1 MSIQVLGYS
10 LTRTTSLRNKI
21 PLSLPRHSRH
31 GTTIVGPVVM
41 SYNSYFANSS
51 SLLVR
56 DFKAWRPDSTNDEK
70 YPTVQYDKV
79 MENDRSLCEWL
90 EKIVSCPCNGHYASV
105 GVSKANV
112 CTVRVGILLRQRS
125 SCRSRTDKGTYREDS
140 FYQTYTLR
148 YCASPVAACV
158 VAEANNVFEGGFWDF
173 TADLSFKDTA
183 YTTEFLGAHT
193 DNTYFTDPARLQ
205 LFHLL
210 SHTDGHGGESLLV
223 DGFRAAETLN
233 KENHEHSKALRMY
246 RQPFHSSGNEDTC
259 IQPIHDYGVFS
270 YHPEFR
276 RLHQIRWNNYDRA
289 AKRNWSARQQE
300 QWYDAARHFDEI
312 IKRPE
317 MEIWTQLE
325 PGTAL
330 SMCAPLCIISRK

>member
-1 MSIQVLGYS
+1 M
-10 LTRTTSLRNKI
+10 
-21 PLSLPRHSRH
+21 
-31 GTTIVGPVVM
+31 
-41 SYNSYFANSS
+41 
-51 SLLVR
+51 
-56 DFKAWRPDSTNDEK
+56 
-70 YPTVQYDKV
+70 
-79 MENDRSLCEWL
+79 
-90 EKIVSCPCNGHYASV
+90 
-105 GVSKANV
+105 
-112 CTVRVGILLRQRS
+112 GILLRQRS
-125 SCRSRTDKGTYREDS
+125 SCRPRKNKGTDREDS

-148 YCASPVAACV
+148 YCTSPVAAFV
-158 VAEANNVFEGGFWDF
+158 VAGADNVFKGGFWDF

-223 DGFRAAETLN
+223 DGFRAAEILN
-233 KENHEHSKALRMY
+233 KENPEHSKALRMY

-276 RLHQIRWNNYDRA
+276 RLYQIRWNNYDRA

-330 SMCAPLCIISRK
+330 SMCPPTLCISYRQTNWLSVFDNWRMLHGRSEFVGKRRMCGGYGTYIHAYQGCSRMGC